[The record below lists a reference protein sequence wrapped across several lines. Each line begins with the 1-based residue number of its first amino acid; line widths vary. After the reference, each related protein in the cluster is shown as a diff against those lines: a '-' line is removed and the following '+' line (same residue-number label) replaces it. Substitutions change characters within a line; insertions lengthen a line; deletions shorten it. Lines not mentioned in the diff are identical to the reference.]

1 MTHTHQRLPI
11 DARGEPIRNGD
22 DESAD
27 ERLECAGWD
36 AIEHAPHGCNPFNFL
51 RVRVGE
57 HLGRGGRVW
66 EGVGGCERGWE
77 GVGGCGRV
85 WEGVG
90 GCGRGWEA
98 GGGVRGRGVA
108 VKRRV
113 NARVVK
119 GGE

>member
-57 HLGRGGRVW
+57 HLGRGGR
-66 EGVGGCERGWE
+66 GW
-77 GVGGCGRV
+77 GQGRSPKAAKSAQKQQKA
-85 WEGVG
+85 EN
-90 GCGRGWEA
+90 A
-98 GGGVRGRGVA
+98 GQSAQDG
-108 VKRRV
+108 
-113 NARVVK
+113 
-119 GGE
+119 

>member
-90 GCGRGWEA
+90 GCGR
-98 GGGVRGRGVA
+98 VA
-108 VKRRV
+108 ARRRLPV
-113 NARVVK
+113 GDDAREK
-119 GGE
+119 GCEEEDGA